1 MGWTPSAEGRE
12 DGPVG
17 LGREGRAPPPAQD
30 HPPPLRSQAPPLAS
44 AAYVVSVG
52 VGRDAGGTLKDVDD
66 EHEHQVLGRE
76 GGREG

>member
-1 MGWTPSAEGRE
+1 M
-12 DGPVG
+12 G
-17 LGREGRAPPPAQD
+17 LGREGRGPPPLLKTI
-30 HPPPLRSQAPPLAS
+30 PLPLRSQAPPLAS

-76 GGREG
+76 GGREGGMRHG